1 MNGKV
6 DLDLK
11 KLMAIFDGTESAAT
25 RAASGTV
32 LQSLADALPSLVGGS
47 ADLGPSNKTEMKG
60 KGSSPREHRK
70 AAISTLE
77 SANMP
82 WAVSSMG

>member
-60 KGSSPREHRK
+60 KGFFSARTPEGRNIHFGIREH
-70 AAISTLE
+70 A
-77 SANMP
+77 
-82 WAVSSMG
+82 MGCIVNG